1 MTWLY
6 VVGGAVLGYGA
17 WTGGGAVGYQLGEM
31 FAECCSGRGGGGRFG
46 CPNVVAEDLNGVL
59 G

>member
-1 MTWLY
+1 M
-6 VVGGAVLGYGA
+6 LGYGA